1 MNTFSGKV
9 VLLATD
15 GSRESTRAAR
25 IAVTLAEK
33 LGTELHLVHVGP
45 MPEEYIVPRLS
56 IPEPEFWNMI
66 RERAEEEAKPKLNEQ
81 VQKIREA
88 GGEVSEAHVRVGLP
102 DAEIVELAEEL
113 GAGLVVLGSRGLG
126 PLKRALMGSVSDSV
140 VRHAHCPVLVVR
152 GDGRERCYLPGRILL
167 ATDGS
172 EEADAATRAA
182 VEIANA
188 TGSELH
194 VLFALFIDETLPYP
208 HPYARERWETSVE
221 QAKHRAREFVG
232 EQAERI
238 EAEGGNVAR
247 AHLAFGTPDQEI
259 VKLGEELDAGII
271 VVGSRSLGG
280 VRRALLGSVSGSVVR
295 HAHGPVLVVRE
306 DGHRDAAARVGEER
320 ERSLER

>member
-15 GSRESTRAAR
+15 GSRESSRAAR
-25 IAVTLAEK
+25 MAVTLAEK
-33 LGTELHLVHVGP
+33 LGTELHVVHVGP
-45 MPEEYIVPRLS
+45 TPEEYIDPRLS

-88 GGEVSEAHVRVGLP
+88 GGEVSGAHMRVGLP
-102 DAEIVELAEEL
+102 DAEIMGLAEEL
-113 GAGLVVLGSRGLG
+113 AAGLVVLGSRGLG

-152 GDGRERCYLPGRILL
+152 GDGRERNYLPGRILL
-167 ATDGS
+167 AIDGS

-194 VLFALFIDETLPYP
+194 ILFALFIDETLPYP
-208 HPYARERWETSVE
+208 HPYARERWEASVE
-221 QAKHRAREFVG
+221 QAKHRAREFVD
-232 EQAERI
+232 EQAKRI
-238 EAEGGNVAR
+238 EAEGGKVKD

-259 VKLGEELDAGII
+259 AKLGEELEAGII
-271 VVGSRSLGG
+271 VVGSRGLGG

-320 ERSLER
+320 ERSSER